1 MRKNGHTPFFSAGV
15 FGLAAKK
22 HLQCGYMTTAT
33 HDLSALL
40 QKHFG
45 FSTFRPLQE
54 EVMQTVLSGEDCLV
68 VMPTGSGKSLCFQLP
83 ALCFEGLTLV
93 ISPLIALMKDQ
104 VDGLQANGI
113 KAAFLNSSKTA
124 AEQASVKEDVLQ
136 GNIRLLY

>member
-1 MRKNGHTPFFSAGV
+1 MRKNGHTPFFSARV

-54 EVMQTVLSGEDCLV
+54 EVMQTVLAGEDCLV

-83 ALCFEGLTLV
+83 ALCLDGVTLV

-104 VDGLQANGI
+104 VDGLRADGI
-113 KAAFLNSSKTA
+113 AAEFLNSTQS
-124 AEQASVKEDVLQ
+124 AEEQEAVKRATL
-136 GNIRLLY
+136 